1 MSQQA
6 QRQGVQEARSLLF
19 IEALTPMHPGLG
31 RGGEGFVDLPIQR
44 DEFGF
49 PTIWASSLKGAIKSS
64 LLLSCNNEADNVER
78 AVCRRRVLLAFGP
91 ETEEASEYAS
101 SISILDARLVLVP
114 ARSLRGV
121 WTYVTSPHLLNYLAT
136 YLEIVGDK
144 ERLSALREV
153 LNLVRGRNAVTSRK
167 EVLVGSGGQ
176 SYVVLNEQELAA
188 EHSDAL
194 TKLGELLPREVS
206 ELIKER
212 GVTVISDEL
221 VNNIVRRSLVIQPR
235 IRLDYA
241 SKTVVSG
248 GLWEEEYLPQ
258 FTVLASVII
267 CRRIRL
273 AGLPDNELKERL
285 NQLADNDSKN
295 KKYGNV
301 SKDELIKAYDD
312 LIHNKLVDAN
322 SVCSDVKSRRSMM
335 FGGKET
341 VGKGLARLM
350 WV

>member
-1 MSQQA
+1 MNQQ
-6 QRQGVQEARSLLF
+6 QEVRGLFF

-31 RGGEGFVDLPIQR
+31 KGGEGFVDLPVQR

-64 LLLSCNNEADNVER
+64 LLLSCNNKVNDVDK
-78 AVCRRRVLLAFGP
+78 AVCRREILLIFGP

-101 SISILDARLVLVP
+101 AVSILDARLVLIP
-114 ARSLRGV
+114 ARSLKGI

-136 YLEIVGDK
+136 YLEIVDDK
-144 ERLSALREV
+144 QRLRALGEV
-153 LNLVRGRNAVTSRK
+153 LNLVKGKNAVTSRK
-167 EVLVGSGGQ
+167 ETLVSSGGQ
-176 SYVVLNEQELAA
+176 NYVVLNEQELIA
-188 EHSDAL
+188 EYSDAIARL
-194 TKLGELLPREVS
+194 SELFPKEVA

-212 GVTVISDEL
+212 GITIISDEL
-221 VNNIVRRSLVIQPR
+221 ASGIVRKSLIIQPR

-241 SKTVVSG
+241 SKTVVGS

-258 FTVLASVII
+258 FTVMASVVI
-267 CRRIRL
+267 CRKVRL
-273 AGLPDNELKERL
+273 TDLPSDKLREKINKI
-285 NQLADNDSKN
+285 ADNDSKRYSNVN
-295 KKYGNV
+295 K
-301 SKDELIKAYDD
+301 DD
-312 LIHNKLVDAN
+312 LSKRYSELVNNELAKVN
-322 SVCSDVKSRRSMM
+322 NICSKIRSLNSMM